1 MWWSK
6 DHRRLANPD
15 DASGVLSFFP
25 LEHVIN
31 FTALSEK
38 ALLYI
43 EDDFAHK
50 CCQWA
55 RPSKAS
61 NKSFRTCAPFC
72 SQSQRSR
79 VVRP

>member
-43 EDDFAHK
+43 EDDFAHHF
-50 CCQWA
+50 A
-55 RPSKAS
+55 RSHSGHGSCGLENSALGGRS
-61 NKSFRTCAPFC
+61 N
-72 SQSQRSR
+72 
-79 VVRP
+79 